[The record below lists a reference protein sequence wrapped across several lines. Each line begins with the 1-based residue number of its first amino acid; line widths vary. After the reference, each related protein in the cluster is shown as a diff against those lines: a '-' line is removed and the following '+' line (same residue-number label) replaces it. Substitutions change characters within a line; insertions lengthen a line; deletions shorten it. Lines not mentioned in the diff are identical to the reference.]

1 MTLAT
6 IEPATTILSPEIE
19 ACYNEVMSITLVTKF
34 DIARTKQTDLLGLT
48 LPQLQQWLVER
59 GEAPFRAKQLY
70 SWLYKHLVTDFS
82 AMTNLPQALRNRLAQ
97 EACIGPMVV
106 RSELAS
112 KDDRTRKILL
122 ELSDGKLIESVLMLY
137 PPIGARSVAPA
148 KGTGR
153 STSGRPQ
160 GAPLHVSSAGN
171 VVAPLA
177 GARSMTGAR
186 ATVCV
191 STQAGCAFGCT
202 FCATGQMGF
211 DRHLSAGE
219 IVAQVLFFARELRTA
234 PWSAMGDR
242 EDHLSSHEMTSPS
255 TGHGRGD
262 PRGRPQIG
270 RPGVVPPIDHIT
282 NIVLMGMGEP
292 LHNYDNVL
300 QALRILNSA
309 DGFNLGARHMTVST
323 VGLIPAIRKLSQE
336 PLQVNLAISL
346 HAPTDEMR
354 SHTMPVNKKYP
365 LKELLAACKDYIAAT
380 GRQVTFEYVLLAGV
394 NDTAECAHQ
403 LGALL
408 APLKQFAHV
417 NCIPVNATSADY
429 RPPGGEA
436 IRAFRNIL
444 FEHGV
449 SNSVRAERG
458 DDIAA
463 ACGQLR
469 TRFEKS
475 VRKR

>member
-1 MTLAT
+1 MLIIPVTQ
-6 IEPATTILSPEIE
+6 SSM
-19 ACYNEVMSITLVTKF
+19 NSIK
-34 DIARTKQTDLLGLT
+34 KTDLLSLT
-48 LPQLQQWLVER
+48 LPQIQQWFVER
-59 GEAPFRAKQLY
+59 GEPSFRAKQLY
-70 SWLYKHLVTDFS
+70 SWFYQRLVTDFS
-82 AMTNLPQALRNRLAQ
+82 AMTNLPQTLRTQLEQ

-106 RSELAS
+106 RSELHS

-137 PPIGARSVAPA
+137 PPIGESSART

-153 STSGRPQ
+153 SQRS
-160 GAPLHVSSAGN
+160 PLHVSSSRN

-177 GARSMTGAR
+177 GAR

-211 DRHLSAGE
+211 DRHLTAGE
-219 IVAQVLFFARELRTA
+219 IVAQVLFFARQLRGA
-234 PWSAMGDR
+234 PWSAK
-242 EDHLSSHEMTSPS
+242 
-255 TGHGRGD
+255 GD
-262 PRGRPQIG
+262 PRGRPYG
-270 RPGVVPPIDHIT
+270 STPIDHIT

-292 LHNYDNVL
+292 LHNYDNVM
-300 QALRILNSA
+300 QALRILNSS

-323 VGLIPAIRKLSQE
+323 VGLVPAIRKLSQE

-346 HAPTDEMR
+346 HAPTDELR
-354 SHTMPVNKKYP
+354 NQTMPINKKYP
-365 LKELLAACKDYIAAT
+365 LEELLTACKDYIAAT

-394 NDTAECAHQ
+394 NDTAEYAHR
-403 LGALL
+403 LGELL

-429 RPPGGEA
+429 KPPNGEA

-469 TRFEKS
+469 THFEK
-475 VRKR
+475 KRNQQ

>member
-1 MTLAT
+1 M
-6 IEPATTILSPEIE
+6 P
-19 ACYNEVMSITLVTKF
+19 ITKSNTNSLK
-34 DIARTKQTDLLGLT
+34 KTDLLSLT
-48 LPQLQQWLVER
+48 LPQLQQWFVER
-59 GEAPFRAKQLY
+59 GEPPFRAKQLF
-70 SWLYKHLVTDFS
+70 SWLYQRLVTDFS
-82 AMTNLPQALRNRLAQ
+82 AMTNLPQSLRSQLAQ
-97 EACIGPMVV
+97 EASIGPMVV
-106 RSELAS
+106 RSEQHS

-122 ELSDGKLIESVLMLY
+122 ELDDGKLIESVLMLY
-137 PPIGARSVAPA
+137 PPIGESSV
-148 KGTGR
+148 
-153 STSGRPQ
+153 
-160 GAPLHVSSAGN
+160 
-171 VVAPLA
+171 
-177 GARSMTGAR
+177 R

-211 DRHLSAGE
+211 DRHLTAGE
-219 IVAQVLFFARELRTA
+219 IVAQVLFFARELRDA
-234 PWSAMGDR
+234 PWSAKG
-242 EDHLSSHEMTSPS
+242 L
-255 TGHGRGD
+255 
-262 PRGRPQIG
+262 
-270 RPGVVPPIDHIT
+270 PGSAPIDHIT

-300 QALRILNSA
+300 QALRILNNL

-323 VGLIPAIRKLSQE
+323 VGLVPAIRKLSQE

-346 HAPTDEMR
+346 HAPTDELR
-354 SHTMPVNKKYP
+354 SQTMPINKKYP
-365 LKELLAACKDYIAAT
+365 LEELLAACKDYIAAT

-394 NDTAECAHQ
+394 NDTAAH
-403 LGALL
+403 AHLL
-408 APLKQFAHV
+408 SELLVPLKQFAHV

-429 RPPGGEA
+429 KSPSGES

-469 TRFEKS
+469 TRFEKN
-475 VRKR
+475 RNQQ

>member
-1 MTLAT
+1 
-6 IEPATTILSPEIE
+6 
-19 ACYNEVMSITLVTKF
+19 MSIMPVTQPTTN
-34 DIARTKQTDLLGLT
+34 IINRTDLLGLT

-59 GEAPFRAKQLY
+59 GEAPFRAKQIY

-82 AMTNLPQALRNRLAQ
+82 AMTNLSQALRSRLAQ
-97 EACIGPMVV
+97 EASTGPMVV
-106 RSELAS
+106 RSELCS

-122 ELSDGKLIESVLMLY
+122 ELGDGKLIESVLMLY
-137 PPIGARSVAPA
+137 PPVG
-148 KGTGR
+148 
-153 STSGRPQ
+153 Q
-160 GAPLHVSSAGN
+160 SS
-171 VVAPLA
+171 
-177 GARSMTGAR
+177 AR

-219 IVAQVLFFARELRTA
+219 IVAQVLYFARELRAA
-234 PWSAMGDR
+234 PWSAKDQGDR
-242 EDHLSSHEMTSPS
+242 D
-255 TGHGRGD
+255 GRAGESAS
-262 PRGRPQIG
+262 
-270 RPGVVPPIDHIT
+270 IDHVT

-309 DGFNLGARHMTVST
+309 AGFNLGARHMTVST
-323 VGLIPAIRKLSQE
+323 VGLVPAIRKLSQE
-336 PLQVNLAISL
+336 QLQVNLAISL
-346 HAPTDEMR
+346 HAPTDELR
-354 SHTMPVNKKYP
+354 SQTMPVNKKYP
-365 LKELLAACKDYIAAT
+365 LQELLAACKDYITAT

-403 LGALL
+403 LGSLL

-436 IRAFRNIL
+436 IRAFRSIL

-469 TRFEKS
+469 TRFEKN
-475 VRKR
+475 RKQERP

>member
-1 MTLAT
+1 
-6 IEPATTILSPEIE
+6 
-19 ACYNEVMSITLVTKF
+19 MSIAPTTQPSTNSIK
-34 DIARTKQTDLLGLT
+34 KTDLLSLT
-48 LPQLQQWLVER
+48 LAEMQQWLVER
-59 GEAPFRAKQLY
+59 GEPPFRAKQLY

-82 AMTNLPQALRNRLAQ
+82 AMSNLPQALRSQLEQ
-97 EACIGPMVV
+97 EASIGPMVV
-106 RSELAS
+106 RSELHS

-122 ELSDGKLIESVLMLY
+122 ELNDGKLIESVLMLY
-137 PPIGARSVAPA
+137 PPIG
-148 KGTGR
+148 
-153 STSGRPQ
+153 Q
-160 GAPLHVSSAGN
+160 SS
-171 VVAPLA
+171 
-177 GARSMTGAR
+177 AR

-211 DRHLSAGE
+211 DRHLAAGE
-219 IVAQVLFFARELRTA
+219 IVAQVLFFARQLRDA
-234 PWSAMGDR
+234 PWSANG
-242 EDHLSSHEMTSPS
+242 LPGS
-255 TGHGRGD
+255 T
-262 PRGRPQIG
+262 
-270 RPGVVPPIDHIT
+270 PIDHIT

-292 LHNYDNVL
+292 LHNYDNVM
-300 QALRILNSA
+300 QALRILNNS

-323 VGLIPAIRKLSQE
+323 VGLVPAIRKLSQE

-346 HAPTDEMR
+346 HAPTDELR
-354 SHTMPVNKKYP
+354 NQTMPINRKYP
-365 LKELLAACKDYIAAT
+365 LEELLAACKDYITAT

-394 NDTAECAHQ
+394 NDTAAHAHR
-403 LGALL
+403 LGELL

-436 IRAFRNIL
+436 IRSFRTIL
-444 FEHGV
+444 YEHGV

-469 TRFEKS
+469 TRFEKN
-475 VRKR
+475 RNQQ